1 MSDLSNVKLFATQP
15 HPCSYLDDH
24 EATTV
29 FVDPETPVD
38 IGLYSQLTR
47 LGFRRSGSH
56 LYRPHCAGCQSCI
69 SCRIPVTQFQP
80 NRSQRRCQERNQD
93 LSLRFVD
100 SIRTSEHYALYAD
113 YIATRHQDGDMYPPS
128 RAQYDAFLSSEWGL
142 TRHLEFRLGSR
153 LLGVAVCDQLEDGL
167 SAVYSFFDG
176 SQSKRSL
183 GVFAI
188 LAQIEQA
195 RNMGLDYVYLGY
207 WIKQCQKMQY
217 KTGYRPLELLINRRW
232 MRIS

>member
-1 MSDLSNVKLFATQP
+1 V
-15 HPCSYLDDH
+15 
-24 EATTV
+24 
-29 FVDPETPVD
+29 
-38 IGLYSQLTR
+38 
-47 LGFRRSGSH
+47 SG
-56 LYRPHCAGCQSCI
+56 
-69 SCRIPVTQFQP
+69 
-80 NRSQRRCQERNQD
+80 
-93 LSLRFVD
+93 
-100 SIRTSEHYALYAD
+100 IRVPG
-113 YIATRHQDGDMYPPS
+113 Q
-128 RAQYDAFLSSEWGL
+128 
-142 TRHLEFRLGSR
+142 R

-176 SQSKRSL
+176 NQPRRSL

-195 RNMGLDYVYLGY
+195 RDMGLDYVYLGY